1 MQQKK
6 SFEDLKVYKDAI
18 DLIVQIYA
26 LLKEPQF
33 NKEFGLSDQLRRAAL
48 SISNNIAEGFERET
62 DKELIRY
69 LYFSKGSAGEV
80 RNLLNVIKAI
90 DFINEDEYQ
99 GLRDKVMDISKQLS
113 NFIKF
118 VVKRDLEKGK

>member
-1 MQQKK
+1 MQKSK
-6 SFEDLKVYKDAI
+6 SFEDLKVYNDAI
-18 DLIVQIYA
+18 NLIINIYS
-26 LLKEPQF
+26 LLRQPQF

-80 RNLLNVIKAI
+80 RNILNVIKAI
-90 DFINEDEYQ
+90 DFITEEEYQ
-99 GLRDKVMDISKQLS
+99 ELRGKVIDISKQLS
-113 NFIKF
+113 NFIKYI
-118 VVKRDLEKGK
+118 VKRDLEKGK

>member
-1 MQQKK
+1 MQLHKT
-6 SFEDLKVYKDAI
+6 FEDIRVYKDAMN
-18 DLIVQIYA
+18 LTVQIYT
-26 LLKEPQF
+26 LLKKEQF
-33 NKEFGLSDQLRRAAL
+33 RTEFGLSDQLRRATL

-80 RNLLNVIKAI
+80 RNILNVIKAI

-99 GLRDKVMDISKQLS
+99 ELRGKIMDISKQHS
-113 NFIKF
+113 NYIKY
-118 VVKRDLEKGK
+118 VVKRDLEKRK